1 MKDKTGLEHKSI
13 IWIKNTDRE
22 LKPIGETMQLG
33 GKNEVKSQHVVWKVK
48 NINNIHNTPIFREN

>member
-22 LKPIGETMQLG
+22 LKPIGETVQPG
-33 GKNEVKSQHVVWKVK
+33 GKNEVKSQHMVRKVK
-48 NINNIHNTPIFREN
+48 NTNNFHKTPICREN